1 MGLWEAFKRRFR
13 VRPEQ
18 DKLLIVDGEKIMIQK
33 FTLFQRLLHVGMFS
47 TFIWQILSGYPLKFY
62 NTEFLSDL

>member
-18 DKLLIVDGEKIMIQK
+18 DKLLIVDGEKI
-33 FTLFQRLLHVGMFS
+33 
-47 TFIWQILSGYPLKFY
+47 
-62 NTEFLSDL
+62 